1 MACTRHTATRGRRCR
16 TRVVGWVKGV
26 SRGASA
32 PVLIASRRAASR
44 SCRRTRRSR
53 QAAPS
58 RWTARPAAVPRH
70 GAIARPRGAHGWTE
84 FPVRAHRTGRDE
96 VSRGG
101 KARGACTKDS
111 RAAPRDSS
119 PLPLN
124 LRRVCAARRRGGP
137 ESRATPRWH
146 RGEHRQVLRASGSDT
161 AYANSPAVATLSSG
175 DAGRQVRA
183 R

>member
-1 MACTRHTATRGRRCR
+1 MATSATGAYRCTLT
-16 TRVVGWVKGV
+16 
-26 SRGASA
+26 
-32 PVLIASRRAASR
+32 AASR

-58 RWTARPAAVPRH
+58 RWRAGPAAVPRH
-70 GAIARPRGAHGWTE
+70 GVIARPRGAHCWAE
-84 FPVRAHRTGRDE
+84 SPVRAHRTGRNE

-137 ESRATPRWH
+137 ESRATPRWN
-146 RGEHRQVLRASGSDT
+146 RGERCQVLRAASALAVCVSCRLCHSQEPRD
-161 AYANSPAVATLSSG
+161 ASLAKISQANQSFCFDQNMAPTKT
-175 DAGRQVRA
+175 
-183 R
+183 